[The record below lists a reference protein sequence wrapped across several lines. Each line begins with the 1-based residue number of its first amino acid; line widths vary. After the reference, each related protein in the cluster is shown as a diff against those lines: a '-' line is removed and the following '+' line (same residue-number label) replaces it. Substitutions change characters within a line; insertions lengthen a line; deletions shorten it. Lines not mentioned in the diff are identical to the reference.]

1 MNFVGAVLLLD
12 KMNMIFGFYDTF
24 CVNMMY
30 HIMIRRKFVFF
41 EFFSEIMVLVGMNP
55 PSTLIEK

>member
-12 KMNMIFGFYDTF
+12 KMNMIFGFYDKF

-30 HIMIRRKFVFF
+30 HIMIWRKFVFF